1 MNADFQAPPVQA
13 PPVQDVSVT
22 ILIEGGQQ
30 QTIHIQSNNLL
41 LQQLFETLLS
51 PSDKRPQRLFQIP
64 VQDGKAILCFPS
76 DRLVGL
82 VTEPPLVLQQQP
94 QAPAAQPGVDSLAP
108 GA

>member
-1 MNADFQAPPVQA
+1 MNSDFQAPPAQT

-22 ILIEGGQQ
+22 ILLEGGQQ
-30 QTIHIQSNNLL
+30 QTIQIQSNNLL

-94 QAPAAQPGVDSLAP
+94 QAPTAQPGVDSLAP